1 MPSGYLKSVMDTVID
16 GVIIIDDAGT
26 IQAFN
31 TASERIFGYKPA
43 DVVGRNV
50 KMLIPDPYHAGLDGY
65 IRTYRATGDKD
76 IAGIGREVA
85 GRRRDG
91 SVFPMELGVNDMQV
105 GGAHLFVGTVRDIS
119 ARQRAEASARAEA
132 ARMQAVMNTVPDAL
146 ITIDETGT
154 VEHFNAAAMRIFGYT
169 ADEVLGRNIR
179 MLMPE
184 PYQAEH
190 DAHLAHYLQT
200 GAAHAIGNGRE
211 LRARRKDGTIFPIEI
226 GVNEVQTVGKRLFVG
241 TIRDISE
248 RQQAETEIHDYIA
261 ALSRSNQELDDF
273 AYIASHDLKEA
284 LRGLS
289 NNALFLSEDFAGAL
303 GEAGARRTA
312 RMIYLCER
320 MDRLINDLLYYSR
333 LGRQD
338 LAIQPTD
345 LNAVIADIAMMME
358 GTLEDAGAKILVPVP
373 LPTVVCDLP
382 RVTEVFRNLITNA
395 VKYNDKAEKHI
406 EIGCT
411 AAGARQIFHVRDDG
425 IGIEPK
431 FHQEIF
437 RIFKRLND
445 EDDGVKGNG
454 VGLTFVKKI
463 IERHGGDIWVSSELG
478 RGATFHFT
486 LEPNPEH

>member
-1 MPSGYLKSVMDTVID
+1 
-16 GVIIIDDAGT
+16 
-26 IQAFN
+26 
-31 TASERIFGYKPA
+31 
-43 DVVGRNV
+43 
-50 KMLIPDPYHAGLDGY
+50 
-65 IRTYRATGDKD
+65 
-76 IAGIGREVA
+76 
-85 GRRRDG
+85 
-91 SVFPMELGVNDMQV
+91 
-105 GGAHLFVGTVRDIS
+105 VRDIS
-119 ARQRAEASARAEA
+119 ARKRAEASARAEA

-146 ITIDETGT
+146 ITIDESGI
-154 VEHFNAAAMRIFGYT
+154 VEHFNAAAVRIFGYS
-169 ADEVLGRNIR
+169 ADEVVGRNIR
-179 MLMPE
+179 MLMPA
-184 PYQAEH
+184 PYHAAH
-190 DAHLAHYLQT
+190 DTYLANYMQG
-200 GAAHAIGNGRE
+200 GAAQIIGKGRE
-211 LRARRKDGTIFPIEI
+211 LHARCKDGGIFPIEL
-226 GVNEVQTVGKRLFVG
+226 GVNEVQAVGKRLFVG

-248 RQQAETEIHDYIA
+248 RKQAEAEVHDYIA

-358 GTLEDAGAKILVPVP
+358 GTLEESGAEILVPEP
-373 LPTVVCDLP
+373 LPTIVCDLP
-382 RVTEVFRNLITNA
+382 RITEVFRNLISNA
-395 VKYNDKAEKHI
+395 IKYNDNAEKRI

-411 AAGARQIFHVRDDG
+411 TQNGRQIFHVRDNG
-425 IGIEPK
+425 IGIDPQ

-445 EDDGVKGNG
+445 EDDNVKGNG

-463 IERHGGDIWVSSELG
+463 IERHGGDIWVTSELG
-478 RGATFHFT
+478 RGAVFHFT
-486 LEPNPEH
+486 LASHREH